1 MEKFA
6 EQDVTKNR
14 QEPRPGRKLYTPP
27 QMIEYGQIA
36 KLTHGASGTVGDGT
50 GAMQMSTCL

>member
-6 EQDVTKNR
+6 EQDVTQNQQGPK
-14 QEPRPGRKLYTPP
+14 PARKPYTPP

-36 KLTHGASGTVGDGT
+36 KLTRGSSGTVGDGT
-50 GAMQMSTCL
+50 GMNMPACL